1 MATPEEVPML
11 QLEDI
16 FEMKQE
22 DLREELEKLGQD
34 TKGLSKVQMQKNL
47 AKLIRSPDSSPKL
60 GMQESGVQAK
70 LFKAK
75 LKKEQEEIARTQR
88 KEEREAER
96 QFELEKMKLQTQLE

>member
-34 TKGLSKVQMQKNL
+34 TKGLTKVQMQKNL
-47 AKLIRSPDSSPKL
+47 AKLIKSPYSSPKL
-60 GMQESGVQAK
+60 GMQSLG
-70 LFKAK
+70 FR
-75 LKKEQEEIARTQR
+75 LK
-88 KEEREAER
+88 
-96 QFELEKMKLQTQLE
+96 F